1 MKNLILRS
9 ITGIVYVGLI
19 CASVLSGGWLFIVFF
34 GLIAILALEEF
45 YNLTN
50 ASTGGENVTTLII
63 DVAGGLILCVGLGCV
78 NTGVLT
84 PFTTA
89 VMGGTFF
96 TIYLLYM
103 IVRLVMQLYNQES
116 SPLTNLAYSYMG
128 QMYVALPIGLMS
140 MYYTLPNGMH
150 LLLAVFIMIWLNDT
164 GAFCVGSLLGK
175 HKLYPRISPKKS
187 WEIGRAHV

>member
-1 MKNLILRS
+1 MKTLILRS

-84 PFTTA
+84 PFTTTCLGGLFYYISAIYDSPTCHAA
-89 VMGGTFF
+89 V
-96 TIYLLYM
+96 
-103 IVRLVMQLYNQES
+103 
-116 SPLTNLAYSYMG
+116 
-128 QMYVALPIGLMS
+128 
-140 MYYTLPNGMH
+140 
-150 LLLAVFIMIWLNDT
+150 
-164 GAFCVGSLLGK
+164 
-175 HKLYPRISPKKS
+175 
-187 WEIGRAHV
+187 